1 MKKQTLN
8 RFDFTMIMVTL
19 VIGMGIFRTPTIVA
33 AQSHNAFIFFGVW
46 IFGGLVAIC
55 GALTYAEIGSR
66 YPVTG
71 GYYKIFSY
79 AYHPS
84 IAFAINCIILISNA
98 ASLAGVALIGAEYII
113 KVVMPNATNT
123 GNIQIVIGI
132 VAILIFY
139 GINLAGL
146 KMSARAQNFLAIV
159 KIGLIILLITPIF
172 FYTNNNAIP
181 AHVSIITHPT
191 MLEYIKA
198 FGAGLVAVSFTY
210 GGYQQSINFGEEVKN
225 PSKNIPFGIIYGLLI
240 IIILYLGI
248 NYAYYKIIGFET
260 LKTSKNI
267 AAILAGHVFGTK
279 AGNVLSVLLF
289 MGVLA
294 YVNALLMSNPRVMEA
309 MGEEGTLPKVFAE
322 RTKNNNVLF
331 YSLSI
336 FTAITILIIFWAKTF
351 DSILSFT
358 MFLDSIGMVFSAAT
372 IFKLRK
378 NTAHLNHTGIFQMKW
393 YPVLPIFFMLIYTF
407 VAVIIFVKDP
417 PIGFTGIKILFA
429 FIALYFIAKPP
440 PFVLKYL
447 KLIKDFIRS
456 LFSL

>member
-1 MKKQTLN
+1 
-8 RFDFTMIMVTL
+8 
-19 VIGMGIFRTPTIVA
+19 MGIFRTPMNVA
-33 AQSHNAFIFFGVW
+33 AQVPNAFMFFGLW

-123 GNIQIVIGI
+123 GNIQIAIGI
-132 VAILIFY
+132 VSILIFY
-139 GINLAGL
+139 VVNLAGL
-146 KMSARAQNFLAIV
+146 KMSARAQNILAIV
-159 KIGLIILLITPIF
+159 KITLIVLLITPIF
-172 FYTNNNAIP
+172 FYTNNGNIP
-181 AHVSIITHPT
+181 TPISTITSPT
-191 MLEYIKA
+191 LLEYLKA

-225 PSKNIPFGIIYGLLI
+225 SAKNIPFGIIYGLCI
-240 IIILYLGI
+240 IIILYLSI
-248 NYAYYKIIGFET
+248 NYAYYKVIGFEA
-260 LKTSKNI
+260 LKTSTNI
-267 AAILAGHVFGTK
+267 AAILAGHVFGDVAK
-279 AGNVLSVLLF
+279 NVLSILMF

-294 YVNALLMSNPRVMEA
+294 YVNALLLSNPRVMQA
-309 MGEEGTLPKVFAE
+309 MGEDGTLPKVFAK
-322 RTKNNNVLF
+322 RTKENNVLF

-336 FTAITILIIFWAKTF
+336 FASITIFIVFWAKTF

-358 MFLDSIGMVFSAAT
+358 IFLDSIGMVFSAAT

-378 NTAHLNHTGIFQMKW
+378 NTAHLNGTGIFQMKW
-393 YPVLPIFFMLIYTF
+393 YPILPIFFMLTYTF
-407 VAVIIFVKDP
+407 VAVVIFMRDP
-417 PIGFTGIKILFA
+417 HIGFTGVKILFA
-429 FIALYFIAKPP
+429 FIALYFVAKSSK
-440 PFVLKYL
+440 VLNFIEMI
-447 KLIKDFIRS
+447 IKFIKP
-456 LFSL
+456 